1 MAYSGLLL
9 IFKVIFTFLLMVY
22 FKLYY
27 CKYCFS
33 PEWTLCVASCK
44 ALPGFLQA
52 EAIKDCASPVVC
64 SRNCHSRTLPILLI
78 MNLLALCSVLP
89 QTSCLSF
96 SRGLAAPVRLFSHGP
111 TISVEDVCS
120 ASSFLGLSTSSQ
132 PRNMSAFQFESHI
145 SDIDEHMQFLCCIT
159 LWVRT
164 CETQLLEIQ
173 TDKIPSTSGFP
184 VNIKENSIQ
193 PAMQWSLL
201 CLTWWD

>member
-52 EAIKDCASPVVC
+52 EAIKGCASPVVC

-78 MNLLALCSVLP
+78 MNLLALCPVLP

-111 TISVEDVCS
+111 TMSVEDVCS
-120 ASSFLGLSTSSQ
+120 ASSFLGVSTSSQ
-132 PRNMSAFQFESHI
+132 PRNMSLRFSLNPIFLTLMSTCSSSALSHCGSGPVRLSCLRFRQI
-145 SDIDEHMQFLCCIT
+145 KYHPPVGFL
-159 LWVRT
+159 
-164 CETQLLEIQ
+164 
-173 TDKIPSTSGFP
+173 
-184 VNIKENSIQ
+184 
-193 PAMQWSLL
+193 
-201 CLTWWD
+201 